1 MYYKILI
8 KYWKKKEL
16 QGLTLKR
23 AVEKI
28 KEMEKNDK

>member
-1 MYYKILI
+1 MHYKILI
-8 KYWKKKEL
+8 KYWNKEEL

-28 KEMEKNDK
+28 KEMEEK